1 MKEVIFKL
9 PDEVLALIVHKVANT
24 PQEASLLEKWIYD
37 GEERKTGKWIRV
49 DSNTFKC
56 SNCGNFLN
64 FHGVNAGR
72 GDANYCPNCGAKME
86 VDE

>member
-37 GEERKTGKWIRV
+37 GEERKTGRWIRRH
-49 DSNTFKC
+49 SKMWEC
-56 SNCGNFLN
+56 SECE
-64 FHGVNAGR
+64 R
-72 GDANYCPNCGAKME
+72 GCKWRENYCPDCGAKME